1 MDPKQHEKI
10 AVNVS
15 TVTIVINL
23 ALAGFKFLAGF
34 LAHSGAMVSDAVHSA
49 SDVLAT
55 FIVILG
61 VKLAGRDADRDHPY
75 GHERLE
81 CVAALILGVGLAGRD
96 ADRDHP
102 YGHERLECV
111 AALIL
116 GVILAATGFGIGL
129 SGIRK
134 ITGGE
139 ELLIPGTLALI
150 AAAVSIVVK
159 EAMFWYTWLAAKKID
174 SSALKAEAWHH
185 RSDALSS
192 VGSFAGIL
200 GARLGFPALDPVA
213 SVVICLFILKAAW
226 DILAD
231 ALGKMT
237 DHACPPALVQE
248 MAESV
253 LSQPGVLGLDTLNT
267 RLFGDRVYVDVE
279 IRADGDLPLKVT
291 HATAQAVHDALEAQF
306 PQVKHCMV
314 HVNPAEESA

>member
-1 MDPKQHEKI
+1 MDPKQHEKV
-10 AVNVS
+10 AVSVS
-15 TVTIVINL
+15 TVTIAINL

-81 CVAALILGVGLAGRD
+81 CI
-96 ADRDHP
+96 
-102 YGHERLECV
+102 

-116 GVILAATGFGIGL
+116 GVILGATGLGIGI
-129 SGIRK
+129 SGIQK
-134 ITGGE
+134 IAGDGA
-139 ELLIPGTLALI
+139 LVVPGTLALI
-150 AAAVSIVVK
+150 AAIVSIVVK
-159 EAMFWYTWLAAKKID
+159 EGMFWYTWLAAKKIN

-200 GARLGFPALDPVA
+200 GARLGFPVLDSVA

-226 DILAD
+226 DILKD
-231 ALGKMT
+231 ALSKMT
-237 DHACPPALVQE
+237 DHACSPELTAE
-248 MAESV
+248 MKETI

-279 IRADGDLPLKVT
+279 IQADGDLPLRVT
-291 HATAQAVHDALEAQF
+291 HATAQAVHDTLEAKF

-314 HVNPAEESA
+314 HVNPAEETA

>member
-81 CVAALILGVGLAGRD
+81 CVAALILGV
-96 ADRDHP
+96 
-102 YGHERLECV
+102 
-111 AALIL
+111 
-116 GVILAATGFGIGL
+116 ILAATGIGIGL

-139 ELLIPGTLALI
+139 ALVVPGALALI
-150 AAAVSIVVK
+150 AAIVSIVVK

-226 DILAD
+226 DIMAD

-237 DHACPPALVQE
+237 DHACPPAMVQE
-248 MAESV
+248 MADSI

-279 IRADGDLPLKVT
+279 IAADGDLPLRVT

>member
-15 TVTIVINL
+15 TVTIIINL
-23 ALAGFKFLAGF
+23 VLAGFKFVAGF
-34 LAHSGAMVSDAVHSA
+34 VAHSGAMISDAVHSA

-61 VKLAGRDADRDHPY
+61 VK
-75 GHERLE
+75 
-81 CVAALILGVGLAGRD
+81 LAGRD

-314 HVNPAEESA
+314 HVTPAEESA

>member
-81 CVAALILGVGLAGRD
+81 CVAALILGV
-96 ADRDHP
+96 
-102 YGHERLECV
+102 
-111 AALIL
+111 
-116 GVILAATGFGIGL
+116 ILAATGIGIGL

-139 ELLIPGTLALI
+139 ALVVPGALALI
-150 AAAVSIVVK
+150 AAIVSIVVK

-226 DILAD
+226 DIMAD

-237 DHACPPALVQE
+237 DHACPPAMVQE
-248 MAESV
+248 MADSI

-279 IRADGDLPLKVT
+279 IQADGDLPMKVT
-291 HATAQAVHDALEAQF
+291 HATAQAVHDTLEQTF

-314 HVNPAEESA
+314 HVNPAEKPA

>member
-15 TVTIVINL
+15 TVTIIINL
-23 ALAGFKFLAGF
+23 VLAGFKFVAGF
-34 LAHSGAMVSDAVHSA
+34 VAHSGAMISDAVHSA

-55 FIVILG
+55 LIVILG
-61 VKLAGRDADRDHPY
+61 VK
-75 GHERLE
+75 
-81 CVAALILGVGLAGRD
+81 LAGRD

-139 ELLIPGTLALI
+139 ALVVPGALALI
-150 AAAVSIVVK
+150 AAIVSIVVK

>member
-1 MDPKQHEKI
+1 MDPKQHEKV
-10 AVNVS
+10 AVGVS

-23 ALAGFKFLAGF
+23 TLAGFKFLAGF
-34 LAHSGAMVSDAVHSA
+34 LAHSGAMISDAVHSA

-55 FIVILG
+55 LIVILG
-61 VKLAGRDADRDHPY
+61 VKLAGRDADRSHPY

-81 CVAALILGVGLAGRD
+81 CVAALILAV
-96 ADRDHP
+96 
-102 YGHERLECV
+102 
-111 AALIL
+111 IL
-116 GVILAATGFGIGL
+116 GATGLGIGW

-134 ITGGE
+134 ITGSGE
-139 ELLIPGTLALI
+139 LAVPGLLALI
-150 AAAVSIVVK
+150 AAVVSIVVK
-159 EAMFWYTWLAAKKID
+159 EAMFWYTWLAAKRIN

-226 DILAD
+226 DILSD

-237 DHACPPALVQE
+237 DHACPPAMEQE
-248 MAESV
+248 MADV
-253 LSQPGVLGLDTLNT
+253 ILAQPGVLGLDTLNT

-279 IRADGDLPLKVT
+279 IQADGDLPLKVT
-291 HATAQAVHDALEAQF
+291 HATAQAVHDTLECQF

-314 HVNPAEESA
+314 HVNPAETTV

>member
-15 TVTIVINL
+15 TVTIIINL
-23 ALAGFKFLAGF
+23 VLAGFKFVAGF
-34 LAHSGAMVSDAVHSA
+34 VAHSGAMISDAVHSA

-81 CVAALILGVGLAGRD
+81 CVAALILGV
-96 ADRDHP
+96 
-102 YGHERLECV
+102 
-111 AALIL
+111 
-116 GVILAATGFGIGL
+116 ILAATGFGIGL

-134 ITGGE
+134 ITGAE

-200 GARLGFPALDPVA
+200 GAQLGFPALDPVA

>member
-75 GHERLE
+75 R
-81 CVAALILGVGLAGRD
+81 
-96 ADRDHP
+96 
-102 YGHERLECV
+102 HERLECV

-116 GVILAATGFGIGL
+116 GVILAATGLGIGW
-129 SGIRK
+129 SGIQK

-139 ELLIPGTLALI
+139 ALLVPGTLALI
-150 AAAVSIVVK
+150 AAIVSIVVK

-226 DILAD
+226 DIMAD

-237 DHACPPALVQE
+237 DHACPPAMVQE
-248 MAESV
+248 MADSI

-279 IRADGDLPLKVT
+279 IQADGDLPLKVT
-291 HATAQAVHDALEAQF
+291 HATAQAVHDTLEKTF

-314 HVNPAEESA
+314 HVNPAEKSA

>member
-1 MDPKQHEKI
+1 
-10 AVNVS
+10 
-15 TVTIVINL
+15 
-23 ALAGFKFLAGF
+23 
-34 LAHSGAMVSDAVHSA
+34 MVSDAVHSA

-81 CVAALILGVGLAGRD
+81 CI
-96 ADRDHP
+96 
-102 YGHERLECV
+102 

-116 GVILAATGFGIGL
+116 GVILGATGLGIGI
-129 SGIRK
+129 SGIQK
-134 ITGGE
+134 IAGDGA
-139 ELLIPGTLALI
+139 LVVPGTLALI
-150 AAAVSIVVK
+150 AAIVSIVVK
-159 EAMFWYTWLAAKKID
+159 EGMFWYTWLAAKKIN

-200 GARLGFPALDPVA
+200 GARMGFPVLDSVA

-226 DILAD
+226 DILKD
-231 ALGKMT
+231 ALSKMT
-237 DHACPPALVQE
+237 DHACSPELTAE
-248 MAESV
+248 MKETI

-279 IRADGDLPLKVT
+279 IQADGDLPLRVT
-291 HATAQAVHDALEAQF
+291 HATAQAVHDTLEAKF

-314 HVNPAEESA
+314 HVNPAEETA

>member
-1 MDPKQHEKI
+1 MDPEQHEKV
-10 AVNVS
+10 AVSVS
-15 TVTIVINL
+15 AVTIAINL

-81 CVAALILGVGLAGRD
+81 CIAALV
-96 ADRDHP
+96 
-102 YGHERLECV
+102 
-111 AALIL
+111 L
-116 GVILAATGFGIGL
+116 GVILAATGLGIGI

-134 ITGGE
+134 IAGE
-139 ELLIPGTLALI
+139 EALVVPGALALI
-150 AAAVSIVVK
+150 AAIVSIVVK
-159 EAMFWYTWLAAKKID
+159 EGMFWYTWLAAKKIN

-200 GARLGFPALDPVA
+200 GARLGFPVLDSVA

-226 DILAD
+226 DILKD
-231 ALGKMT
+231 ALSKMT
-237 DHACPPALVQE
+237 DHACSPELTAE
-248 MAESV
+248 MKETI

-279 IRADGDLPLKVT
+279 IQADGDLPLRVT
-291 HATAQAVHDALEAQF
+291 HATAQAVHDTLEAKF

-314 HVNPAEESA
+314 HVNPAEETA

>member
-55 FIVILG
+55 FVVILG

-81 CVAALILGVGLAGRD
+81 CVAALILGA
-96 ADRDHP
+96 
-102 YGHERLECV
+102 
-111 AALIL
+111 
-116 GVILAATGFGIGL
+116 ILAATGLGIGW
-129 SGIRK
+129 SGIQK

-139 ELLIPGTLALI
+139 ALLVPGTLALV
-150 AAAVSIVVK
+150 AAVVSIVVK
-159 EAMFWYTWLAAKKID
+159 EGMFWYTWLAAKKID

-213 SVVICLFILKAAW
+213 SVIICLFILKAAW
-226 DILAD
+226 DIMSD

-237 DHACPPALVQE
+237 DHACPPAMVQE
-248 MAESV
+248 MADSI

-279 IRADGDLPLKVT
+279 IQADGDLPLKVT
-291 HATAQAVHDALEAQF
+291 HATAQAVHDTLEKTF

-314 HVNPAEESA
+314 HVNPAEKSA

>member
-15 TVTIVINL
+15 TVTIIINL
-23 ALAGFKFLAGF
+23 VLAGFKFVAGF
-34 LAHSGAMVSDAVHSA
+34 VAHSGAMISDAVHSA

-81 CVAALILGVGLAGRD
+81 CVAALILGV
-96 ADRDHP
+96 
-102 YGHERLECV
+102 
-111 AALIL
+111 
-116 GVILAATGFGIGL
+116 ILAATGFGIGL
-129 SGIRK
+129 SGSRK

>member
-15 TVTIVINL
+15 TVTIIINL
-23 ALAGFKFLAGF
+23 VLAGFKFVAGF
-34 LAHSGAMVSDAVHSA
+34 VAHSGAMISDAVHSA

-61 VKLAGRDADRDHPY
+61 VKLAGRDADRNHPY

-81 CVAALILGVGLAGRD
+81 CVAALILAI
-96 ADRDHP
+96 
-102 YGHERLECV
+102 
-111 AALIL
+111 IL
-116 GVILAATGFGIGL
+116 GATGLGIGW

>member
-23 ALAGFKFLAGF
+23 ALAGFKFVAGF
-34 LAHSGAMVSDAVHSA
+34 VAHSGAMVSDAVHSA

-81 CVAALILGVGLAGRD
+81 CVAALILGV
-96 ADRDHP
+96 
-102 YGHERLECV
+102 
-111 AALIL
+111 
-116 GVILAATGFGIGL
+116 ILAATGLGIGM

-139 ELLIPGTLALI
+139 ALVVPGTLALI

-226 DILAD
+226 DIMAD

-279 IRADGDLPLKVT
+279 IQADGELPLKVT
-291 HATAQAVHDALEAQF
+291 HATAQAVHDALESQF

-314 HVNPAEESA
+314 HVNPAEKTA

>member
-55 FIVILG
+55 FVVILG

-81 CVAALILGVGLAGRD
+81 CVAALILGA
-96 ADRDHP
+96 
-102 YGHERLECV
+102 
-111 AALIL
+111 
-116 GVILAATGFGIGL
+116 ILAATGLGIGW
-129 SGIRK
+129 SGIQK

-139 ELLIPGTLALI
+139 ELLIPGTLALV
-150 AAAVSIVVK
+150 AAVVSIVVK

-213 SVVICLFILKAAW
+213 SVIICLFILKAAW
-226 DILAD
+226 DIMSD

-237 DHACPPALVQE
+237 DHACPPAMVQE
-248 MAESV
+248 MADSI

-279 IRADGDLPLKVT
+279 IQADGDLPLKVT
-291 HATAQAVHDALEAQF
+291 HATAQAVHDTLEQTF

-314 HVNPAEESA
+314 HVNPAEKSA

>member
-1 MDPKQHEKI
+1 MDPKQHEKV
-10 AVNVS
+10 AVSVS
-15 TVTIVINL
+15 TITIVINL

-34 LAHSGAMVSDAVHSA
+34 LARSGAMISDAVHSA

-55 FIVILG
+55 LIVILG
-61 VKLAGRDADRDHPY
+61 VK
-75 GHERLE
+75 
-81 CVAALILGVGLAGRD
+81 LAGRD

>member
-1 MDPKQHEKI
+1 MDPRQHEKV
-10 AVNVS
+10 AVSVS
-15 TVTIVINL
+15 AVTIAINL

-34 LAHSGAMVSDAVHSA
+34 LAHSGAMISDAVHSA

-81 CVAALILGVGLAGRD
+81 CVAALILAV
-96 ADRDHP
+96 
-102 YGHERLECV
+102 
-111 AALIL
+111 IL
-116 GVILAATGFGIGL
+116 GATGLGIGW

-134 ITGGE
+134 ITGSGE
-139 ELLIPGTLALI
+139 LAVPGLLALI
-150 AAAVSIVVK
+150 AAVVSIVVK

-237 DHACPPALVQE
+237 DHACPPAMEQE
-248 MAESV
+248 MADV
-253 LSQPGVLGLDTLNT
+253 ILAQPGVLGLDTLNT

-279 IRADGDLPLKVT
+279 IQADGDLPLKVT
-291 HATAQAVHDALEAQF
+291 HATAQAVHDTLECQF

-314 HVNPAEESA
+314 HVNPAETTV

>member
-23 ALAGFKFLAGF
+23 ALAAFKFVAGF
-34 LAHSGAMVSDAVHSA
+34 VAHSGAMVSDAVHSA

-81 CVAALILGVGLAGRD
+81 CVAALILGV
-96 ADRDHP
+96 
-102 YGHERLECV
+102 
-111 AALIL
+111 
-116 GVILAATGFGIGL
+116 ILAATGLGIGM

-139 ELLIPGTLALI
+139 ELVIPGTLALI

-159 EAMFWYTWLAAKKID
+159 EGMFWYTWLAAKKID

-226 DILAD
+226 DIMAD

-237 DHACPPALVQE
+237 DHACPPAMVQE
-248 MAESV
+248 MAESI
-253 LSQPGVLGLDTLNT
+253 LAQPGVLGLDTLNT

-279 IRADGDLPLKVT
+279 IQADGELPLKKT

-314 HVNPAEESA
+314 HVNPAEKTA

>member
-55 FIVILG
+55 FVVILG

-81 CVAALILGVGLAGRD
+81 CVAALILGA
-96 ADRDHP
+96 
-102 YGHERLECV
+102 
-111 AALIL
+111 
-116 GVILAATGFGIGL
+116 ILAATGLGIGW
-129 SGIRK
+129 SGIQK

-139 ELLIPGTLALI
+139 ALLVPGTLALV
-150 AAAVSIVVK
+150 AAVVSIVVK

-185 RSDALSS
+185 RSDALSA

-213 SVVICLFILKAAW
+213 SVIICLFILKAAW
-226 DILAD
+226 DIMSD

-237 DHACPPALVQE
+237 DHACPPAMVQE
-248 MAESV
+248 MADSI

-279 IRADGDLPLKVT
+279 IQADGDLPLKVT
-291 HATAQAVHDALEAQF
+291 HATAQAVHDTLEKTF

-314 HVNPAEESA
+314 HVNPAEKSA

>member
-1 MDPKQHEKI
+1 MDPKQHEKV
-10 AVNVS
+10 AVGVS

-23 ALAGFKFLAGF
+23 TLAGFKFLAGF
-34 LAHSGAMVSDAVHSA
+34 LAHSGAMISDAVHSA

-55 FIVILG
+55 LIVILG
-61 VKLAGRDADRDHPY
+61 VKLAGRDADRSHPY

-81 CVAALILGVGLAGRD
+81 CVAALILAV
-96 ADRDHP
+96 
-102 YGHERLECV
+102 
-111 AALIL
+111 IL
-116 GVILAATGFGIGL
+116 GATGLGIGW

-134 ITGGE
+134 IAGSGG
-139 ELLIPGTLALI
+139 LAVPGLLALI
-150 AAAVSIVVK
+150 AAVVSIVVK

>member
-1 MDPKQHEKI
+1 MDPKQHEKV
-10 AVNVS
+10 AVSVS
-15 TVTIVINL
+15 AVTIAINL

-81 CVAALILGVGLAGRD
+81 CIGALV
-96 ADRDHP
+96 
-102 YGHERLECV
+102 
-111 AALIL
+111 L
-116 GVILAATGFGIGL
+116 GVILAATGLGIGV

-134 ITGGE
+134 IAGE
-139 ELLIPGTLALI
+139 EALVVPGALALI
-150 AAAVSIVVK
+150 AAIVSIVVK
-159 EAMFWYTWLAAKKID
+159 EGMFWYTWLAAKKIN

-200 GARLGFPALDPVA
+200 GARLGFPVLDSVA

-226 DILAD
+226 DILKD
-231 ALGKMT
+231 ALSKMT
-237 DHACPPALVQE
+237 DHACSPELTAE
-248 MAESV
+248 MKETI

-279 IRADGDLPLKVT
+279 IQADGDLPLRVT
-291 HATAQAVHDALEAQF
+291 HATAQAVHDTLEAKF

-314 HVNPAEESA
+314 HVNPAEETA

>member
-23 ALAGFKFLAGF
+23 VLAGFKFVAGF
-34 LAHSGAMVSDAVHSA
+34 VAHSGAMISDAVHSA

-61 VKLAGRDADRDHPY
+61 VK
-75 GHERLE
+75 
-81 CVAALILGVGLAGRD
+81 LAGRD

-159 EAMFWYTWLAAKKID
+159 EVMFWYTWLAAKKID

>member
-23 ALAGFKFLAGF
+23 ALAGFKFVSGF
-34 LAHSGAMVSDAVHSA
+34 AAHSGAMVSDAVHSA

-81 CVAALILGVGLAGRD
+81 CIAALV
-96 ADRDHP
+96 
-102 YGHERLECV
+102 
-111 AALIL
+111 L
-116 GVILAATGFGIGL
+116 GVILAATGLGIGI

-134 ITGGE
+134 IAGE
-139 ELLIPGTLALI
+139 EALVVPEALALI
-150 AAAVSIVVK
+150 AAIVSIVVK
-159 EAMFWYTWLAAKKID
+159 EGMFWYTWLAAKKIN

-200 GARLGFPALDPVA
+200 GARLGFPVLDSVA

-226 DILAD
+226 DILKD
-231 ALGKMT
+231 ALYKG
-237 DHACPPALVQE
+237 
-248 MAESV
+248 
-253 LSQPGVLGLDTLNT
+253 
-267 RLFGDRVYVDVE
+267 
-279 IRADGDLPLKVT
+279 
-291 HATAQAVHDALEAQF
+291 
-306 PQVKHCMV
+306 
-314 HVNPAEESA
+314 

>member
-1 MDPKQHEKI
+1 MDPKQHEKV
-10 AVNVS
+10 AVGVS

-23 ALAGFKFLAGF
+23 TLAGFKFLAGF
-34 LAHSGAMVSDAVHSA
+34 LAHSGAMISDAVHSA

-55 FIVILG
+55 LIVILG
-61 VKLAGRDADRDHPY
+61 VKLAGRDADRSHPY

-81 CVAALILGVGLAGRD
+81 CVAALILAV
-96 ADRDHP
+96 
-102 YGHERLECV
+102 
-111 AALIL
+111 IL
-116 GVILAATGFGIGL
+116 GATGLGIGW

-134 ITGGE
+134 ITGSGE
-139 ELLIPGTLALI
+139 LAVPGLLALI
-150 AAAVSIVVK
+150 AAVVSIVVK
-159 EAMFWYTWLAAKKID
+159 EAMFWYTWLAAKRIN
-174 SSALKAEAWHH
+174 SSALKAEAWHD

-237 DHACPPALVQE
+237 DHACPPAMEQE
-248 MAESV
+248 MADV
-253 LSQPGVLGLDTLNT
+253 ILAQPGVLGLDTLNT

-279 IRADGDLPLKVT
+279 IQADGDLPLKVT
-291 HATAQAVHDALEAQF
+291 HATAQAVHDTLECQF

-314 HVNPAEESA
+314 HVNPAETTV

>member
-55 FIVILG
+55 FVVILG

-81 CVAALILGVGLAGRD
+81 CVAALILGA
-96 ADRDHP
+96 
-102 YGHERLECV
+102 
-111 AALIL
+111 
-116 GVILAATGFGIGL
+116 ILAATGLGIGW
-129 SGIRK
+129 SGIQK

-139 ELLIPGTLALI
+139 ALLVPGTLALV
-150 AAAVSIVVK
+150 AAVVSIVVK

-213 SVVICLFILKAAW
+213 SVIICLFILKAAW
-226 DILAD
+226 DIMAD

-237 DHACPPALVQE
+237 DHACPPAMVQE
-248 MAESV
+248 MADSI

-279 IRADGDLPLKVT
+279 IQADGDLPLKVT
-291 HATAQAVHDALEAQF
+291 HATAQAVHDTLEKTF

-314 HVNPAEESA
+314 HVNPAEKSA

>member
-81 CVAALILGVGLAGRD
+81 CVAALILGV
-96 ADRDHP
+96 
-102 YGHERLECV
+102 
-111 AALIL
+111 
-116 GVILAATGFGIGL
+116 ILAATGIGIGL

-150 AAAVSIVVK
+150 AAVVSIVVK

-213 SVVICLFILKAAW
+213 SVIICLFILKAAW
-226 DILAD
+226 DIMSD

-237 DHACPPALVQE
+237 DHACPPAMVQE
-248 MAESV
+248 MADSI

-279 IRADGDLPLKVT
+279 IQADGDLPLKVT
-291 HATAQAVHDALEAQF
+291 HATAQAVHDTLEKTF

-314 HVNPAEESA
+314 HVNPAEKSA

>member
-15 TVTIVINL
+15 TVTIIINL
-23 ALAGFKFLAGF
+23 VLAGFKFVAGF
-34 LAHSGAMVSDAVHSA
+34 VAHSGAMISDAVHSA

-61 VKLAGRDADRDHPY
+61 VK
-75 GHERLE
+75 
-81 CVAALILGVGLAGRD
+81 LAGRD

-226 DILAD
+226 EILAD

>member
-81 CVAALILGVGLAGRD
+81 CVAALILGV
-96 ADRDHP
+96 
-102 YGHERLECV
+102 
-111 AALIL
+111 
-116 GVILAATGFGIGL
+116 ILAATGLGIGM

-134 ITGGE
+134 ITGGG

-150 AAAVSIVVK
+150 AAVVSIVVK
-159 EAMFWYTWLAAKKID
+159 EGMFWYTWLAAKKID

-231 ALGKMT
+231 ALSKMT
-237 DHACPPALVQE
+237 DHACSPELAEE
-248 MAESV
+248 MRQSI
-253 LSQPGVLGLDTLNT
+253 LSQPGVLGLDALNT

-279 IRADGDLPLKVT
+279 IQADGDLPLKVT

-314 HVNPAEESA
+314 HVNPAEQLPA

>member
-1 MDPKQHEKI
+1 MDPKQHEKV
-10 AVNVS
+10 AVGVS

-23 ALAGFKFLAGF
+23 TLAGFKFLAGF
-34 LAHSGAMVSDAVHSA
+34 LAHSGAMISDAVHSA

-55 FIVILG
+55 LIVILG
-61 VKLAGRDADRDHPY
+61 VKLAGRDADRSHPY

-81 CVAALILGVGLAGRD
+81 CVAALILAV
-96 ADRDHP
+96 
-102 YGHERLECV
+102 
-111 AALIL
+111 IL
-116 GVILAATGFGIGL
+116 GATGLGIGW

-134 ITGGE
+134 ITGSGE
-139 ELLIPGTLALI
+139 LAVPGLLALI
-150 AAAVSIVVK
+150 AAVVSIVVK
-159 EAMFWYTWLAAKKID
+159 EAMFWYTWLAAKKIN

-226 DILAD
+226 DILSD

-237 DHACPPALVQE
+237 DHACPPAMEQE
-248 MAESV
+248 MAEAI
-253 LSQPGVLGLDTLNT
+253 LAQPGVLGLDTLNT

-279 IRADGDLPLKVT
+279 IQADGDLPLKVT
-291 HATAQAVHDALEAQF
+291 HATAQAVHDTLERQF

-314 HVNPAEESA
+314 HVNPAETTA

>member
-15 TVTIVINL
+15 TVTIIINL
-23 ALAGFKFLAGF
+23 VLAGFKFVAGF
-34 LAHSGAMVSDAVHSA
+34 VAHSGAMISDAVHSA

-81 CVAALILGVGLAGRD
+81 CVAALILGV
-96 ADRDHP
+96 
-102 YGHERLECV
+102 
-111 AALIL
+111 
-116 GVILAATGFGIGL
+116 ILAAPGIGIGL

-139 ELLIPGTLALI
+139 ELLMPGTLALI

>member
-1 MDPKQHEKI
+1 MDPKQHEKV
-10 AVNVS
+10 AVGVS

-23 ALAGFKFLAGF
+23 TLAGFKFRAGF
-34 LAHSGAMVSDAVHSA
+34 LAHSGAMISDAVHSA

-55 FIVILG
+55 LIVILG
-61 VKLAGRDADRDHPY
+61 VKLAGRDADRSHPY

-81 CVAALILGVGLAGRD
+81 CVAALILAV
-96 ADRDHP
+96 
-102 YGHERLECV
+102 
-111 AALIL
+111 IL
-116 GVILAATGFGIGL
+116 GATGLGIGW

-134 ITGGE
+134 ITGSGE
-139 ELLIPGTLALI
+139 LAVPGLLALI
-150 AAAVSIVVK
+150 AAVVSIVVK
-159 EAMFWYTWLAAKKID
+159 EAMFWYTWLAAKRIN

-237 DHACPPALVQE
+237 DHACPPAMEQE
-248 MAESV
+248 MADV
-253 LSQPGVLGLDTLNT
+253 ILAQPGVLGLDTLNT

-279 IRADGDLPLKVT
+279 IQADGDLPLKVT
-291 HATAQAVHDALEAQF
+291 HATAQAVHDTLECQF

-314 HVNPAEESA
+314 HVNPAETTV

>member
-1 MDPKQHEKI
+1 MDPKQHEKV
-10 AVNVS
+10 AVGVS

-23 ALAGFKFLAGF
+23 TLAGFKFLAGF
-34 LAHSGAMVSDAVHSA
+34 LAHSGAMISDAVHSA

-55 FIVILG
+55 LIVILG
-61 VKLAGRDADRDHPY
+61 VKLAGRDADRSHPY

-81 CVAALILGVGLAGRD
+81 CVAALILAV
-96 ADRDHP
+96 
-102 YGHERLECV
+102 
-111 AALIL
+111 IL
-116 GVILAATGFGIGL
+116 GATGLGIGW

-134 ITGGE
+134 ITGSGE
-139 ELLIPGTLALI
+139 LAVPGLLALI
-150 AAAVSIVVK
+150 AAVVSIVVK
-159 EAMFWYTWLAAKKID
+159 EAMFWYTWLAAKRIN

-237 DHACPPALVQE
+237 DHACPPAMEQE
-248 MAESV
+248 MADV
-253 LSQPGVLGLDTLNT
+253 ILAQPGVLGLDTLNT

-279 IRADGDLPLKVT
+279 IQADGDLPLKVT
-291 HATAQAVHDALEAQF
+291 HATAQAVHDTLERQF

-314 HVNPAEESA
+314 HVNPAETTV

>member
-15 TVTIVINL
+15 TVTIIINL
-23 ALAGFKFLAGF
+23 VLAGFKFVAGF
-34 LAHSGAMVSDAVHSA
+34 VAHSGAMISDAVHSA

-61 VKLAGRDADRDHPY
+61 VK
-75 GHERLE
+75 
-81 CVAALILGVGLAGRD
+81 LAGRD

-200 GARLGFPALDPVA
+200 GARLGFPTLDPVA